1 MGNFLLATP
10 TMFES
15 PERSPGHDRPQ
26 VCEQALPLVF
36 CWTKI
41 GAESGQSLEDIVRRK
56 NLERECSGGV
66 FSWGIGNSIGPA
78 LEHAC
83 RMLTTDAVDAVF
95 TPMKAAPKAI
105 DTAPQA
111 IVMWRMYRGLSGPIH
126 AVGRHM
132 LITSRAHGA
141 SGVEKKGHYALI
153 CSSPTPLH
161 ASAGGTGV
169 VDADA
174 VANVVSSNP
183 VGHSQV
189 TAVVEYRPGSTP
201 VPSRSYPIAFRARL
215 KLSRFVRLM
224 APVRLEGELL
234 AVYRTVC
241 ASRSAEEWRDGTIR
255 LKELADRVSP
265 PFAQGDLLG

>member
-1 MGNFLLATP
+1 
-10 TMFES
+10 MFDSLES
-15 PERSPGHDRPQ
+15 PPDCGAVRTH
-26 VCEQALPLVF
+26 ALPLPSVF

-41 GAESGQSLEDIVRRK
+41 GAESGQTLEDIVRRK

-95 TPMKAAPKAI
+95 TPMKAPPKVI
-105 DTAPQA
+105 DTSPQA
-111 IVMWRMYRGLSGPIH
+111 IVMWRMYRGLSGPINE
-126 AVGRHM
+126 VGRHM

-141 SGVEKKGHYALI
+141 SGAEKKGHYALI
-153 CSSPTPLH
+153 CSSSTPLH
-161 ASAGGTGV
+161 ASAGDTGV

-189 TAVVEYRPGSTP
+189 TAVVEYRPRATP
-201 VPSRSYPIAFRARL
+201 SPARSYPIAFRARL
-215 KLSRFVRLM
+215 KLSSFVRLL
-224 APVRLEGELL
+224 APVRLEGDLL
-234 AVYRTVC
+234 ALYRAVC
-241 ASRSAEEWRDGTIR
+241 ASRTADEWRAGTIQ
-255 LKELADRVSP
+255 LKELADRLAP